1 MYILLNKYLYLSPRI
16 PLLSHSKYPK
26 ATYCTYQ
33 HNLYTFGTDL
43 QMLTLNNMPAPTGL
57 LKWSLWFSR
66 TVASEYKPQC
76 CQLEPHIKI
85 STIRLVER
93 CIKYIKNNIFLLFL
107 KKKHAFRISMSFS
120 KIIFWA
126 IKKYNMLSL
135 VIHAEYQGSDIAENI
150 YNNSG

>member
-1 MYILLNKYLYLSPRI
+1 MYILLNKYLYLPPRI

-93 CIKYIKNNIFLLFL
+93 CSKYIKNNMFLLYL
-107 KKKHAFRISMSFS
+107 KKNMRFEYQWVFFYHILSY
-120 KIIFWA
+120 
-126 IKKYNMLSL
+126 KKYNMLSL
-135 VIHAEYQGSDIAENI
+135 VIHAKYQGRDIAEKI

>member
-1 MYILLNKYLYLSPRI
+1 MYILLNKYLYLPPRI

-107 KKKHAFRISMSFS
+107 KKTCVSNINEVFF
-120 KIIFWA
+120 IIFWA
-126 IKKYNMLSL
+126 IKSITCFL
-135 VIHAEYQGSDIAENI
+135 
-150 YNNSG
+150 